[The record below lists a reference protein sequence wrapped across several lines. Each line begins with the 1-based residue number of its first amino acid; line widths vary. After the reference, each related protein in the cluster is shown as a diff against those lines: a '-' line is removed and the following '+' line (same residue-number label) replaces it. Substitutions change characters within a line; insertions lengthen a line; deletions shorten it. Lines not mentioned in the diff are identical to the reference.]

1 MKYKILLRETPVE
14 EYAHE
19 LFYDTFN
26 SNFNSSLYVTSAIY
40 SLLKIEDT
48 PLLITFFRDSNSVDL
63 QIMFFTYDVHREIRN
78 YSITLSAFPKSDKLY
93 LVYTIDNH
101 LLYNIFNEVMCKY
114 LIYYMY
120 LETDKARQ
128 LINEVLE
135 DYKDE

>member
-1 MKYKILLRETPVE
+1 MINW
-14 EYAHE
+14 
-19 LFYDTFN
+19 FN
-26 SNFNSSLYVTSAIY
+26 WLYSIQHYSPMVRQKSIVKDYSTIY

-63 QIMFFTYDVHREIRN
+63 QIMFFTYDLNRKIRD

-93 LVYTIDNH
+93 LVYAIDNH
-101 LLYNIFNEVMCKY
+101 LLYNIFNKVMCEY

-135 DYKDE
+135 DYKNE

>member
-1 MKYKILLRETPVE
+1 MINW
-14 EYAHE
+14 
-19 LFYDTFN
+19 FN
-26 SNFNSSLYVTSAIY
+26 WLYSIQHYSPMVRQKSIVKDYSAIY
-40 SLLKIEDT
+40 SLLEIEDT

-63 QIMFFTYDVHREIRN
+63 QVMFFTYDLNRKIRD

-93 LVYTIDNH
+93 LVYAIDNH
-101 LLYNIFNEVMCKY
+101 LLHNIFNKVMCEY

-135 DYKDE
+135 DYKNE

>member
-1 MKYKILLRETPVE
+1 MINW
-14 EYAHE
+14 
-19 LFYDTFN
+19 FN
-26 SNFNSSLYVTSAIY
+26 WLYSIQYYSSMVRQKSVVKDYSTIY

-63 QIMFFTYDVHREIRN
+63 QIMFFTYDLNRRIRD
-78 YSITLSAFPKSDKLY
+78 YSITLSAFPNSNKLY
-93 LVYTIDNH
+93 LVYAIDNH
-101 LLYNIFNEVMCKY
+101 LLHNIFNEIMCKY

-128 LINEVLE
+128 LIDEVLE

>member
-1 MKYKILLRETPVE
+1 MVRQKSIVKDY
-14 EYAHE
+14 
-19 LFYDTFN
+19 
-26 SNFNSSLYVTSAIY
+26 SAIY

-63 QIMFFTYDVHREIRN
+63 QVMFFTYNVHRKIRD

-93 LVYTIDNH
+93 LVYAIDNY
-101 LLYNIFNEVMCKY
+101 LLYNIFNKVMCEH

-128 LINEVLE
+128 SINEVLE

>member
-1 MKYKILLRETPVE
+1 MINW
-14 EYAHE
+14 
-19 LFYDTFN
+19 FN
-26 SNFNSSLYVTSAIY
+26 WLYSIQHYSPMVRQKSIVKDYSAIY

-63 QIMFFTYDVHREIRN
+63 QIMFFTYDLNRKIRD
-78 YSITLSAFPKSDKLY
+78 YSITLSAFPKIDKLY
-93 LVYTIDNH
+93 LVYAIDNH
-101 LLYNIFNEVMCKY
+101 LLHNIFNKVMCKY

>member
-1 MKYKILLRETPVE
+1 MINWY
-14 EYAHE
+14 
-19 LFYDTFN
+19 N
-26 SNFNSSLYVTSAIY
+26 WLYSIQHYSPMVRQKSIVKDYSAIY

-48 PLLITFFRDSNSVDL
+48 PLLITFFIDSNSVDL

-78 YSITLSAFPKSDKLY
+78 YSITLSAFPKSNKLY
-93 LVYTIDNH
+93 LVYAIDNH
-101 LLYNIFNEVMCKY
+101 LLHNIFNEVMCKY

>member
-1 MKYKILLRETPVE
+1 MINW
-14 EYAHE
+14 
-19 LFYDTFN
+19 FN
-26 SNFNSSLYVTSAIY
+26 WLYSIQHYSPIVRQKSVVKDYSAIY

-63 QIMFFTYDVHREIRN
+63 QIMFFTYDIHRKIRD
-78 YSITLSAFPKSDKLY
+78 YSITLSAFPNSNTLY
-93 LVYTIDNH
+93 LVYAIDNH
-101 LLYNIFNEVMCKY
+101 LLYNIFNKIMCKY

-128 LINEVLE
+128 SINKVLE

>member
-1 MKYKILLRETPVE
+1 MINW
-14 EYAHE
+14 
-19 LFYDTFN
+19 FN
-26 SNFNSSLYVTSAIY
+26 WLYSIQHYSPMVRQKSVVKDYSAIY

-48 PLLITFFRDSNSVDL
+48 PLLITFFKNSNSVDL
-63 QIMFFTYDVHREIRN
+63 QIMFFIYDVHRKIRD

-93 LVYTIDNH
+93 LVYAIDNH
-101 LLYNIFNEVMCKY
+101 LLYDIINENMCKH

-135 DYKDE
+135 DYKNE

>member
-1 MKYKILLRETPVE
+1 MINW
-14 EYAHE
+14 
-19 LFYDTFN
+19 FN
-26 SNFNSSLYVTSAIY
+26 WLYSIQHYSPMVRQKSIVKDYSEIY

-63 QIMFFTYDVHREIRN
+63 QVMFFTYNIHREIRN
-78 YSITLSAFPKSDKLY
+78 YSITLSAFPKSNKLY
-93 LVYTIDNH
+93 LVYAIDNN

>member
-1 MKYKILLRETPVE
+1 MINW
-14 EYAHE
+14 
-19 LFYDTFN
+19 FN
-26 SNFNSSLYVTSAIY
+26 WLYSIQHYSPMVRQKSVVKDYSAIY

-63 QIMFFTYDVHREIRN
+63 QIMFFTYDVHRKIRD

-93 LVYTIDNH
+93 LVYAIDNH
-101 LLYNIFNEVMCKY
+101 LLHNIFNKVMCKH

-135 DYKDE
+135 DYKNE

>member
-1 MKYKILLRETPVE
+1 MINW
-14 EYAHE
+14 
-19 LFYDTFN
+19 FN
-26 SNFNSSLYVTSAIY
+26 WLYSIQHYSPMVRQKSIVKDYSTIY

-78 YSITLSAFPKSDKLY
+78 YSITLSAFPKSNKLY
-93 LVYTIDNH
+93 LVYAINNN

-128 LINEVLE
+128 LIDEVLE